1 MFEQLHVFFSQI
13 SLFNSFFLNVLRA
26 QCLYCTEPRACGS
39 KLLISGELACC
50 SSQMPL
56 MGCILG
62 APGLHSAPHP
72 FISQFVEISRCT
84 KACKFKICFEENG
97 VAFFFFFALKW
108 AVSLSIAASSLA
120 REDICRNGM
129 QKWYKCSQ
137 IEYIYRCKR
146 LRLLQACK
154 SLWGEDCKSVWIYG
168 VLCHRSLNTSALR
181 WVCDNAA
188 PTQLRHLQGS
198 PQHRYPPSSLDPSQS
213 CLITVWK
220 LDLSSSNPSVIDN

>member
-62 APGLHSAPHP
+62 APGLHSAPLP

-97 VAFFFFFALKW
+97 VAFFFVLPWNELFLW
-108 AVSLSIAASSLA
+108 ASLPA
-120 REDICRNGM
+120 
-129 QKWYKCSQ
+129 
-137 IEYIYRCKR
+137 
-146 LRLLQACK
+146 RLLGRIFAEMECK
-154 SLWGEDCKSVWIYG
+154 SGTNAAK
-168 VLCHRSLNTSALR
+168 LNTFTD
-181 WVCDNAA
+181 VK
-188 PTQLRHLQGS
+188 GS
-198 PQHRYPPSSLDPSQS
+198 GFCRLVN
-213 CLITVWK
+213 LFGVRTV
-220 LDLSSSNPSVIDN
+220 SRCGFMEFCVTGP